1 VAYRIA
7 VQAVPELAEKE
18 LVALDLPMVRD
29 RQVLEEAH
37 RTGADMLA
45 KHLDRGE
52 NVVCLTLG
60 DPTIYS
66 TFSYL
71 QRCLETAGYPVELVS
86 GVPSFC
92 AAAARLGIPLVERDE
107 PLHVVPAACTTES
120 VTDLNGTCV
129 FMKTVQHI
137 PAVKAALLRGGRR
150 AVAVL
155 NCGMDGEQICRTLEE
170 IPEDAGYFTLIL
182 SRQENPTPES
192 SSQ

>member
-1 VAYRIA
+1 
-7 VQAVPELAEKE
+7 
-18 LVALDLPMVRD
+18 MVRD
-29 RQVLEEAH
+29 LQMLEVAH
-37 RTGADMLA
+37 RTGADRLA

-92 AAAARLGIPLVERDE
+92 AAAARLGIPLAERDE
-107 PLHVVPAACTTES
+107 LLHVVPAARTTES
-120 VTDLNGTCV
+120 VTELTGTCV
-129 FMKTVQHI
+129 FMKSVRHI
-137 PAVKAALLRGGRR
+137 PELKAALLQAGRR

-182 SRQENPTPES
+182 SRQENPNLEN